1 MLLRAVARDQ
11 KQRFETAEEMLLA
24 LERGEVQPVSAPPRT
39 PLAQRPT
46 ALWQAIA
53 AISIV
58 INLLLIYILLVR

>member
-1 MLLRAVARDQ
+1 MLRAVARDQ

-24 LERGEVQPVSAPPRT
+24 LERGESQPVSAPLRT
-39 PLAQRPT
+39 PLAQRPA

-53 AISIV
+53 VISIV

>member
-1 MLLRAVARDQ
+1 
-11 KQRFETAEEMLLA
+11 MLLA

-39 PLAQRPT
+39 PLTQRPT

-53 AISIV
+53 AVSLV